1 MISEEQFD
9 WLVMV
14 GGMQQD
20 GLSWTEAMALCRS
33 TKEMPDSVYNWLIER
48 KKRLQTISSHKQ
60 AEAF

>member
-1 MISEEQFD
+1 
-9 WLVMV
+9 
-14 GGMQQD
+14 
-20 GLSWTEAMALCRS
+20 AMALCRS